1 MTSLQTAIIIPARYG
16 STRFAGK
23 PLALLKGKTVLEYVV
38 NIARTACEDL
48 SNVSITVATDDERI
62 SNFCQEN
69 SIPFLMTP
77 AECKT
82 GTDRAMAAAHMLE
95 TTPDL
100 VINLQ
105 GDAPFTPPDFVKAMI
120 DEYSHH
126 NGFDIVTPVV
136 RLSWDELDQLRESK
150 KTTPFSGTTAVLAPN
165 NNALWF
171 SKNILPALR
180 HEDTLRQH
188 DFLSPVYRHI
198 GLYGYSRTSL
208 EKYVTLPPSRYED
221 LEGLEQLRALENG
234 MTIRCVVVD
243 YKGRPAMTGIDS
255 PEDLARAEALLK

>member
-120 DEYSHH
+120 DEYIDKYNLPH
-126 NGFDIVTPVV
+126 
-136 RLSWDELDQLRESK
+136 RLKRAYDALTRAVEVGLDEAALNEQLDQDER
-150 KTTPFSGTTAVLAPN
+150 TLA
-165 NNALWF
+165 L
-171 SKNILPALR
+171 
-180 HEDTLRQH
+180 
-188 DFLSPVYRHI
+188 
-198 GLYGYSRTSL
+198 
-208 EKYVTLPPSRYED
+208 
-221 LEGLEQLRALENG
+221 
-234 MTIRCVVVD
+234 
-243 YKGRPAMTGIDS
+243 
-255 PEDLARAEALLK
+255 